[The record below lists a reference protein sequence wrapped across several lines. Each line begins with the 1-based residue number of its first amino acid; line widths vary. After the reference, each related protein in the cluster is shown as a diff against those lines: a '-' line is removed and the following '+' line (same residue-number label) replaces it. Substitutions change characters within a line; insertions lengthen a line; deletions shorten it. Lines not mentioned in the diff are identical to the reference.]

1 LINFTVTEAGLEDQL
16 LSLVVKMERPD
27 LAALDEEII
36 MQMNEFK
43 IKLSE
48 LEKGLLKQLNEA
60 EGDLTENI
68 VLIESLEESKRT
80 STDIAAKVEIAK
92 VTQAEIK
99 VASENYRPS
108 ANRGA
113 LVFFLMNE
121 VYKIHSFYKYSLD
134 AFLIVVKRAISLVAL
149 KWDAEKKAAEGDGK
163 EEGGE
168 EGEEAPPEE
177 EAAAEEGDE
186 EKKNEMTP
194 RTLAR
199 RVDDL
204 TESITYEGFN
214 FTRRGTLEDH
224 KLTFTTMLTF
234 RILIRQ
240 GKIK

>member
-1 LINFTVTEAGLEDQL
+1 MINFTVTEAGLEDQL
-16 LSLVVKMERPD
+16 LSIVVQKERPD

-36 MQMNEFK
+36 MQMNGFK

-80 STDIAAKVEIAK
+80 SNEISAKVEVAK

-121 VYKIHSFYKYSLD
+121 LYKIHSFYKYSLD
-134 AFLIVVKRAISLVAL
+134 AFLIVVKRAIDLVQE
-149 KWDAEKKAAEGDGK
+149 KWEAEKKAAEGEKAEG
-163 EEGGE
+163 EEEEEEAAPAEAEEGE
-168 EGEEAPPEE
+168 EGE
-177 EAAAEEGDE
+177 
-186 EKKNEMTP
+186 KKNELTP
-194 RTLAR
+194 RSLGR

-204 TESITYEGFN
+204 TESITY
-214 FTRRGTLEDH
+214 
-224 KLTFTTMLTF
+224 
-234 RILIRQ
+234 
-240 GKIK
+240 